1 MIKIYI
7 IIKQRIFFFYLF
19 RKQQI
24 IKMIKNY
31 AEQKAI
37 KNLLNYEYFSYEKH
51 TCINFWPDI
60 EIFPLFPLFQ
70 LYHDYDINNQN
81 SFLVSKFMGIWFC
94 NFKTCQMNSSH
105 KNNFTV
111 SISSCIRSN
120 TNIYLE
126 GMSCIFQKNTTSTMD
141 KFKST
146 NLNRVYRGQSRW
158 ENTQGWGAQ
167 GNHARGILLN
177 TNVSYMTPSN
187 IIALSHEFPWG
198 VSIYSWPKVQV
209 HSN

>member
-126 GMSCIFQKNTTSTMD
+126 GMSCIFRKIPPLQWTS
-141 KFKST
+141 
-146 NLNRVYRGQSRW
+146 LNPQTLI
-158 ENTQGWGAQ
+158 EFIED
-167 GNHARGILLN
+167 NHAERI
-177 TNVSYMTPSN
+177 
-187 IIALSHEFPWG
+187 
-198 VSIYSWPKVQV
+198 PKVEVLKEIMEEVFYLIQMCLIWP
-209 HSN
+209 HLTLLPLAMSFHGGIHLFMT